1 MSTVDVIETVK
12 IKGTDNIEHEL
23 STTTTAQTYQYCKY
37 FIMIVLS

>member
-23 STTTTAQTYQYCKY
+23 STTTAQTYQYCKY